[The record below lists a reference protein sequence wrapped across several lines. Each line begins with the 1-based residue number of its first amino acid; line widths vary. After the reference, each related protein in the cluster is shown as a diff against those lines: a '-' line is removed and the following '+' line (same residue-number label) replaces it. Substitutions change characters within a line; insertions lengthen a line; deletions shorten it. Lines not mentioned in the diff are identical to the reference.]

1 MNSGRPPPTRDTD
14 GDLIGRR
21 FRLRYND
28 MLPPERR
35 NCVKDGNPLMKAFCM
50 NALWRVAIVAAL
62 LSLPSSAQA
71 AESAYDRLDKG
82 PKVGSALPHSLS
94 AMDQNGR
101 AQDFASL
108 KGTRGLILLFS
119 RSLNW

>member
-1 MNSGRPPPTRDTD
+1 MNAGRPTATRDID
-14 GDLIGRR
+14 GDLIGRWR
-21 FRLRYND
+21 RLRYND
-28 MLPPERR
+28 MPLPARR
-35 NCVKDGNPLMKAFCM
+35 YCVMDGNPPMKTFCKSVT
-50 NALWRVAIVAAL
+50 WRVAIVAAL
-62 LSLPSSAQA
+62 LSLPLSAQA

-82 PKVGSALPHSLS
+82 PKIGAALPHALS